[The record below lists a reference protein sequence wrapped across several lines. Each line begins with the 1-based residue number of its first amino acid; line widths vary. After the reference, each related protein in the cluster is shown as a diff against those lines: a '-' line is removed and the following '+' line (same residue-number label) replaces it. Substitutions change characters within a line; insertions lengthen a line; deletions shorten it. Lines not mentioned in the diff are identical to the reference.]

1 MSTYVEL
8 AKLGAIGVS
17 VICLLLS
24 FRWSS
29 QVTALAKELTPERLR
44 TLTTHARWTMCF
56 AMGFLIV
63 ALASEIISHAPS
75 LTDIGVEL
83 VPSDLADKT
92 KQLKILKSFSE
103 PLRVKL
109 AGATDAIQFTR
120 GTGHVMVSPGTTVSV
135 DVNDMITAIETEEA
149 IARGE
154 ELVRKGNGGNV
165 RLQP

>member
-29 QVTALAKELTPERLR
+29 QVTALAKDLTPERLR

-56 AMGFLIV
+56 AMGFLTV
-63 ALASEIISHAPS
+63 ALASEIISHRPDA
-75 LTDIGVEL
+75 TDIGVEL
-83 VPSDLADKT
+83 VPSDLVEKT
-92 KQLKILKSFSE
+92 KELKTLKALTE

-109 AGATDAIQFTR
+109 AGADSAILFTR
-120 GTGHVMVSPGTTVSV
+120 GTGHVMVAPGTTMSV
-135 DVNDMITAIETEEA
+135 DVNDMINAIATEEA
-149 IARGE
+149 IATGE
-154 ELVRKGNGGNV
+154 ELVRKGKGGNV
-165 RLQP
+165 RLQQ